1 MIDAIE
7 SVVKT
12 ELPVDENLTIQKHR
26 LMPETGNSAE
36 YEKEKKRI
44 AIVTGIHGDELE
56 GQYVCYELTRRIRQH
71 ALSGLI
77 ILQGV
82 FRRLTWT

>member
-26 LMPETGNSAE
+26 LMPEINCTLENG
-36 YEKEKKRI
+36 
-44 AIVTGIHGDELE
+44 HGM
-56 GQYVCYELTRRIRQH
+56 I
-71 ALSGLI
+71 S
-77 ILQGV
+77 
-82 FRRLTWT
+82 